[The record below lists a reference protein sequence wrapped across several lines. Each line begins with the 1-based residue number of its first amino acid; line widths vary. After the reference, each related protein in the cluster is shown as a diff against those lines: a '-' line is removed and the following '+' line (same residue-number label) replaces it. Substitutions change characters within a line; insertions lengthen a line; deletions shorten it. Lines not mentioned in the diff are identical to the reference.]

1 MNIGIVGMGLI
12 GGSLA
17 RTLKINTKHTVFA
30 CDRDPSALEKA
41 ADINAMDGV
50 LDDSNI
56 GDCQVILVALYPQ
69 NVVDWLEANG
79 AKIMPGTLVVD
90 CAGVKRPVC
99 DGVRPI
105 ARRYG
110 WRFLGGHPMAGKE
123 KSGFDNTSAELFLG
137 ASMILTPEYDT
148 DESAIRDASELF
160 MSMGFGG
167 IRISTPDEHDHMI
180 AYTSQLAHVLSSAY
194 VKSPSALRHQGFSA
208 GSFRDMTRVATM
220 NVNMWTELFLENSGP
235 LALEVEALA
244 ARLMEY
250 AIAIRTR
257 NEDALRAL
265 LEEGTRIKAEVDKGG
280 KR

>member
-1 MNIGIVGMGLI
+1 
-12 GGSLA
+12 
-17 RTLKINTKHTVFA
+17 
-30 CDRDPSALEKA
+30 
-41 ADINAMDGV
+41 
-50 LDDSNI
+50 
-56 GDCQVILVALYPQ
+56 
-69 NVVDWLEANG
+69 
-79 AKIMPGTLVVD
+79 
-90 CAGVKRPVC
+90 
-99 DGVRPI
+99 
-105 ARRYG
+105 
-110 WRFLGGHPMAGKE
+110 
-123 KSGFDNTSAELFLG
+123 
-137 ASMILTPEYDT
+137 
-148 DESAIRDASELF
+148 

-220 NVNMWTELFLENSGP
+220 NVNMWTELFLANSGP